1 MKELRIVSNGENCKV
16 SISSDILIIFE
27 TEKRKINFIK
37 NFFVYIKDMTKTYE
51 ERFLEE
57 YITCDENIK
66 NMKKEIEKYDEI
78 MNTLKQED
86 IKNIIDKALKDETTT
101 LLSYLKYDGVELDK
115 HTKKL
120 IENISSETIY
130 STMNNRIDTQKRY
143 NIPGVEDHKK
153 LLIQIKELR
162 LIENYYDFIDVAFKD
177 KKCVVPMMFDLLIKA
192 YKKTDYLMKL
202 KDIMN
207 KEFYIKLLNKETVLL
222 EFFSKEPFGAYISF
236 DPADFY
242 QIIPES
248 VRINN
253 LEGVRGINING
264 HCLYSD
270 EEMKNIGKYIIKGHN
285 DVYLNIN
292 IMPNKINRS
301 IVCLAKVKY

>member
-1 MKELRIVSNGENCKV
+1 MN
-16 SISSDILIIFE
+16 
-27 TEKRKINFIK
+27 KINYK
-37 NFFVYIKDMTKTYE
+37 
-51 ERFLEE
+51 ERFIEEYTGCDKDIEMLEE
-57 YITCDENIK
+57 KIK
-66 NMKKEIEKYDEI
+66 KYKQMMD
-78 MNTLKQED
+78 TLKQED
-86 IKNIIDKALKDETTT
+86 IKNIIDKALKDETTI

-130 STMNNRIDTQKRY
+130 STINNHIDTQKRY

-162 LIENYYDFIDVAFKD
+162 LIENYYDFIDVASNVENKD
-177 KKCVVPMMFDLLIKA
+177 KRCVVPMMFDLLIKA

-207 KEFYIKLLNKETVLL
+207 KEFYIKLLNKEIVLS
-222 EFFSKEPFGAYISF
+222 EVFSKDPFGAYISF
-236 DPADFY
+236 NTTDLY

-264 HCLYSD
+264 QCLYSD

-285 DVYLNIN
+285 DIYLNMN

-301 IVCLAKVKY
+301 ILCLAKVNKEEK